1 MARER
6 DSHALMNEQ
15 PTPRLDA
22 HDPTA
27 RRLAVIVLGLAFLMM
42 ALARG
47 MAETFTVFLLPISG
61 AFGWDR
67 AQTVSVYSIGALCA
81 GLAGPFVG
89 RLFDHSGPRAVYA
102 AGLLLLG
109 AGFSAAAFA
118 QQLWQLQLSIGLAA
132 GLGTACLGQV
142 TGSLLV
148 SRWFGPRLPT
158 ALAVVSSAAGAGVL
172 LLVPLTQIIID
183 HAGWRGTYH
192 ILGGIMLAGAVPL
205 LLLPWRRITAG
216 TGHVARAAQTSAADD
231 TTQNNDWTLGSALRH
246 HAFWSLFCIFF
257 FTGTGMFS
265 ISVQVVTYLVEVG
278 FSPLQ
283 AATAWGF
290 SGVLLVIGMLTVS
303 WLDGLLG
310 RRRAILVAY
319 GITILGIL
327 QLWLLSRYPNLWLLA
342 GFLFCFGSTMGSRGP
357 LVAAAAM
364 SIFRGKRVGTIMGT
378 ISIGMGLGSAI
389 GSWAGG
395 LIHDWT
401 QSYDPVFIF
410 AMCSVVLGMTPFLV
424 APALRR

>member
-1 MARER
+1 MDKEPYPEPPE
-6 DSHALMNEQ
+6 HG
-15 PTPRLDA
+15 TPRLA
-22 HDPTA
+22 F
-27 RRLAVIVLGLAFLMM
+27 LVLSLAFVLM

-47 MAETFTVFLLPISG
+47 ASETFTVFLLPISN

-67 AQTVSVYSIGALCA
+67 AQTVSVYSISALCI
-81 GLAGPFVG
+81 GLAAPFVG

-102 AGLLLLG
+102 IGLLLLG

-118 QQLWQLQLSIGLAA
+118 QALWQLQLSIGLAV
-132 GLGTACLGQV
+132 GLGSACLGQV

-158 ALAVVSSAAGAGVL
+158 ALAVVASSAGAGVL
-172 LLVPLTQIIID
+172 LLVPLTQILVD
-183 HAGWRGTYH
+183 HAGWRGAYH
-192 ILGGIMLAGAVPL
+192 ILGGAMLAVAVPL
-205 LLLPWRRITAG
+205 LLLPWRRIAAG
-216 TGHVARAAQTSAADD
+216 TGHMRRAAPTLGADD
-231 TTQNNDWTLGSALRH
+231 TTKNNDWTLGSAMRH
-246 HAFWSLFCIFF
+246 HAFWSLFSIFF

-265 ISVQVVTYLVEVG
+265 ISVQVVTYLVEIG

-310 RRRAILVAY
+310 RRRAILLAY
-319 GITILGIL
+319 GITITGIL
-327 QLWLLSRYPNLWLLA
+327 MLWSLSRHPSIWLLA
-342 GFLFCFGSTMGSRGP
+342 GFLLFFGSTMGSRGP
-357 LVAAAAM
+357 LVTAAAM

-378 ISIGMGLGSAI
+378 ISIGAGLGSAI

-401 QSYDPVFIF
+401 QSYDLVFVF
-410 AMCSVVLGMTPFLV
+410 AMSSVILGMMPFLV
-424 APALRR
+424 APALRQD

>member
-1 MARER
+1 M
-6 DSHALMNEQ
+6 SEQ
-15 PTPRLDA
+15 PAPPPDTQDHTTPRLA
-22 HDPTA
+22 FVV
-27 RRLAVIVLGLAFLMM
+27 LALTFLLM

-47 MAETFTVFLLPISG
+47 ASETFTVFLLPISN

-67 AQTVSVYSIGALCA
+67 AQTVSVYSIGALCV

-102 AGLLLLG
+102 IGLVLLG
-109 AGFSAAAFA
+109 AGFSVAAFA
-118 QQLWQLQLSIGLAA
+118 QELWQLQACIGLAA
-132 GLGTACLGQV
+132 GLGSACLGQV

-172 LLVPLTQIIID
+172 LLVPLAQILID
-183 HAGWRGTYH
+183 HAGWRGAYH
-192 ILGGIMLAGAVPL
+192 ILGGVMLVAAVPL

-216 TGHVARAAQTSAADD
+216 AGYGARSAHVRATDD
-231 TTQNNDWTLGSALRH
+231 TWTLGSAMRH
-246 HAFWSLFCIFF
+246 HAFWSLFSIFF
-257 FTGTGMFS
+257 FTALGMFA

-278 FSPLQ
+278 FPPLQ

-290 SGVLLVIGMLTVS
+290 SGVLLLIGMLTVS

-310 RRRAILVAY
+310 RRRAILFAY
-319 GITILGIL
+319 SLTIIGIVMLWSLG
-327 QLWLLSRYPNLWLLA
+327 RHPNIWLLA
-342 GFLFCFGSTMGSRGP
+342 GFLVCFGSTMGSRGP

-364 SIFRGKRVGTIMGT
+364 SLFRGKRVGTIMGT
-378 ISIGMGLGSAI
+378 ITIGQGIGSAL

-395 LIHDWT
+395 LIHDWS
-401 QSYDPVFIF
+401 QSYDLVFAF
-410 AMCSVVLGMTPFLV
+410 ALVSVVIGMMPFLV
-424 APALRR
+424 APALRQ

>member
-1 MARER
+1 MDTEPSNPEP
-6 DSHALMNEQ
+6 SHHA
-15 PTPRLDA
+15 TPRLA
-22 HDPTA
+22 FVT
-27 RRLAVIVLGLAFLMM
+27 LGLCFLLM

-47 MAETFTVFLLPISG
+47 VSETFTVFLLPISNT
-61 AFGWDR
+61 FGWDR
-67 AQTVSVYSIGALCA
+67 AQTVSVYSIGALCVGFA
-81 GLAGPFVG
+81 APFVG

-102 AGLLLLG
+102 IGLILLG
-109 AGFSAAAFA
+109 TGFSAAAFA
-118 QQLWQLQLSIGLAA
+118 QSLWQLQLSIGLAA
-132 GLGTACLGQV
+132 GLGSACLGQV

-158 ALAVVSSAAGAGVL
+158 ALAVVASSAGAGVL
-172 LLVPLTQIIID
+172 LLVPLTQILID
-183 HAGWRGTYH
+183 YAGWRGAYH
-192 ILGGIMLAGAVPL
+192 ILGGVMLAGTVPL

-216 TGHVARAAQTSAADD
+216 TGHVARSVQTRVADD
-231 TTQNNDWTLGSALRH
+231 TWTLGSAMRH

-257 FTGTGMFS
+257 FTATGMFS

-278 FSPLQ
+278 FPPLQ

-290 SGVLLVIGMLTVS
+290 SGVLLLIGMLTVS

-310 RRRAILVAY
+310 RRRAILLAY
-319 GITILGIL
+319 GLTIIGIL
-327 QLWLLSRYPNLWLLA
+327 MLWSLSSHPNIWLLA

-378 ISIGMGLGSAI
+378 ISIGAGLGSAI

-395 LIHDWT
+395 LIHDWS
-401 QSYDPVFIF
+401 QSYELVFVF
-410 AMCSVVLGMTPFLV
+410 AMSSVILGMMPFLV
-424 APALRR
+424 APALRK

>member
-1 MARER
+1 MDKEPSPNPEPL
-6 DSHALMNEQ
+6 DHA
-15 PTPRLDA
+15 TPRLA
-22 HDPTA
+22 F
-27 RRLAVIVLGLAFLMM
+27 VVLGLCFLMM

-47 MAETFTVFLLPISG
+47 ASETFTVFLLPISN

-67 AQTVSVYSIGALCA
+67 AQTVSVYSIGALCV
-81 GLAGPFVG
+81 GLAAPFVG

-102 AGLLLLG
+102 IGLLLLG

-118 QQLWQLQLSIGLAA
+118 QALWQLQLSIGLAV
-132 GLGTACLGQV
+132 GLGSACLGQV

-158 ALAVVSSAAGAGVL
+158 ALAVVASSAGAGVL
-172 LLVPLTQIIID
+172 LLVPLTQVLVD
-183 HAGWRGTYH
+183 YAGWRGAYH
-192 ILGGIMLAGAVPL
+192 ILGGVMLAGAVPL
-205 LLLPWRRITAG
+205 LLLPWRRISAG
-216 TGHVARAAQTSAADD
+216 AGHVARSTQMHAADD
-231 TTQNNDWTLGSALRH
+231 TWTLASAMRH
-246 HAFWSLFCIFF
+246 HAFWALFSIFF

-278 FSPLQ
+278 FPPLQ

-310 RRRAILVAY
+310 RRRAILLAY
-319 GITILGIL
+319 SVTLLGIL
-327 QLWLLSRYPNLWLLA
+327 MLWSLSRHPNIWLLG

-378 ISIGMGLGSAI
+378 ISIGAGLGSAI

-401 QSYDPVFIF
+401 QSYDLVFAF
-410 AMCSVVLGMTPFLV
+410 AMGSVVLGMMPFLI

>member
-1 MARER
+1 
-6 DSHALMNEQ
+6 MNKE
-15 PTPRLDA
+15 PSPSPLAPDHNTPRL
-22 HDPTA
+22 
-27 RRLAVIVLGLAFLMM
+27 AFLVLALCFLLM

-47 MAETFTVFLLPISG
+47 ASETFTVFLLPISN

-67 AQTVSVYSIGALCA
+67 AQTVSVYSIGALCV

-102 AGLLLLG
+102 IGLILLG
-109 AGFSAAAFA
+109 AGFSVAAFA
-118 QQLWQLQLSIGLAA
+118 RELWQLQICIGLAA
-132 GLGTACLGQV
+132 GLGSACLGQV

-148 SRWFGPRLPT
+148 SRWVGPRLPI

-172 LLVPLTQIIID
+172 LLVPLAQILID
-183 HAGWRGTYH
+183 HTGWRGAYH
-192 ILGGIMLAGAVPL
+192 ILGGVLLLLLPL

-216 TGHVARAAQTSAADD
+216 GGHVTRVTQPRAADET
-231 TTQNNDWTLGSALRH
+231 WTLGNAMRH
-246 HAFWSLFCIFF
+246 HAFWALFGIFF
-257 FTGTGMFS
+257 FTSIGMFS
-265 ISVQVVTYLVEVG
+265 ISVQVVTYLVEAG
-278 FSPLQ
+278 FPPLQ

-290 SGVLLVIGMLTVS
+290 SGVLLLIGMLTVS

-310 RRRAILVAY
+310 RRRAIRLAY
-319 GITILGIL
+319 GVPIAGLL
-327 QLWLLSRYPNLWLLA
+327 MLWSLSRYPNIWLLA

-378 ISIGMGLGSAI
+378 ISIGMGLGSGL

-401 QSYDPVFIF
+401 QSYDLVFLF
-410 AMCSVVLGMTPFLV
+410 AISSVVLGMMPFLV
-424 APALRR
+424 APALR